1 MKYKLI
7 VASIVLALHIS
18 SVKSQLITMNVA
30 DGKYD
35 NEIAFASDTQAPLW
49 IESVFLKD
57 NNNRK
62 ATGMIFNNIASR
74 HPLALFL
81 LGDIVSLGTSKKA
94 WKPMKKYL
102 DSCRNI
108 GIPVHGI
115 LGNHEVM
122 GKSDKGQRRFQT
134 FFPNH
139 VTTGY
144 YDVVDSV
151 AVVLLNSNFSTLSRS
166 NEQKQ
171 LAWYKETIE
180 MLDENPAVQYIIIS
194 CHHSPYSNSKLVGS
208 SKAVQQKFVPQYIKS
223 PKSKMFLSGH
233 SHAFEHFKIEG
244 KDFLVIGGGGGL
256 HQPLNFGTG
265 QLTDINSYY
274 KPAFH
279 YLTVKRFQ
287 DHLQVSSQKLKEK
300 FDGFEVGLKFNI
312 NRFDQPKAVVETK

>member
-1 MKYKLI
+1 MIYRI
-7 VASIVLALHIS
+7 IVLNTLFVLHLLP
-18 SVKSQLITMNVA
+18 VKSQVLVMNATDV
-30 DGKYD
+30 KYD

-62 ATGMIFNNIASR
+62 ATAMIFNNIAAR

-81 LGDIVSLGTSKKA
+81 LGDVVSLGTSKKA

-108 GIPVHGI
+108 GIPVNAV

-122 GKSDKGQRRFQT
+122 GRSNKGQRRFQT

-139 VTTGY
+139 VGTGY
-144 YDVVDSV
+144 YEIIDSV
-151 AVVLLNSNFSTLSRS
+151 AVVLLNSNFSKLSS
-166 NEQKQ
+166 INEEKQ
-171 LAWYKETIE
+171 LAWYKTTID
-180 MLDENPAVQYIIIS
+180 MLDANPAVQYIITS

-208 SKAVQQKFVPQYIKS
+208 SKAVQQKFVPYYIKS
-223 PKSKMFLSGH
+223 PKSKLFLSGH
-233 SHAFEHFKIEG
+233 SHAFEHFKIDG
-244 KDFLVIGGGGGL
+244 KEFLVIGGGGGL
-256 HQPLNFGTG
+256 HQPLSFGTG
-265 QLTDINSYY
+265 QLTDINPYY

-287 DHLQVSSQKLKEK
+287 DHLQISSQKLKEQ
-300 FDGFEVGLKFNI
+300 FDGFEVGLTFNI
-312 NRFDQPKAVVETK
+312 SRFDTPKAITDNK